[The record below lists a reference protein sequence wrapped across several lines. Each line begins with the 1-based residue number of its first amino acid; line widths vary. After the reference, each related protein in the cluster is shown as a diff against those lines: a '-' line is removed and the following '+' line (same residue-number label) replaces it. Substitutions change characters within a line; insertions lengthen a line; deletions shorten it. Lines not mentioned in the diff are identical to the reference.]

1 MPVEFKDYYATLGLK
16 REASP
21 EEIKRAFRK
30 LARKHHPDVAADK
43 QGSEEKFKEIN
54 EAYEVLGDPVKR
66 KKYDDLGSNW
76 QNGDPFGGSPGRGG
90 GAWGSGGGPQEFHF
104 QGTGFSDFFEQFFS
118 GGGSQGYPQQPPTSR
133 SQRGQDVEGDILVTL
148 EEAMSGTVRPVSLQ
162 SIDPRTGR
170 AEKQTFQVRI
180 PAGIADGKRIRV
192 AGHGGAGTGGAAAGD
207 LFLRIRHAAH
217 PHFHTSGHDLYRDLE
232 LAPWEAV
239 LGAEIAVTSLDGS
252 IKLRIPAGTEN
263 GQTFRVR
270 GRGLPTGKPG
280 IRGDLH
286 VVAQVQLPEVLSEME
301 RAAWEALREVSTFNP
316 RTA

>member
-1 MPVEFKDYYATLGLK
+1 MPVQFKDYYAILGLE
-16 REASP
+16 REATP

-43 QGSEEKFKEIN
+43 LGSEEKFKEIN

-66 KKYDDLGSNW
+66 KKYDGLGSNW
-76 QNGDPFGGSPGRGG
+76 QNGAPFGDAYSRGG
-90 GAWGSGGGPQEFHF
+90 GAHQEFQF

-118 GGGSQGYPQQPPTSR
+118 GGGAHGYSQQPPTSR
-133 SQRGQDVEGDILVTL
+133 SRRGQDVEGDLLVTL

-162 SIDPRTGR
+162 SIDPRTGQ
-170 AEKQTFQVRI
+170 EKKETFQVRI

-192 AGHGGAGTGGAAAGD
+192 AGHGGAGTGGAPSGD

-217 PHFHTSGHDLYRDLE
+217 PHFHTSGHDLYRDLD

-286 VVAQVQLPEVLSEME
+286 VVAQIQLPETLSESE
-301 RAAWEALREVSTFNP
+301 RAAWEALREVSAFNP
-316 RTA
+316 RTL